1 MVIDDG
7 SSDNTQ
13 ELMEFYTAKDAR
25 IKFYIRPI
33 KKNKG
38 AAACR
43 NYGIELAHGDF
54 FQFLDSDDILHSK
67 KLEHQIS
74 KLKSNDNTSLL
85 TCKWGYFT
93 KKNQFKNLFKYKQ
106 RVYRDFRKP
115 WNLLRYYGK
124 YGEFLPI
131 HCFLIP
137 KQYIIS
143 KAGFWNEEL
152 SNNDDAEF
160 ISRIVIMA
168 KRIRFVP
175 KAIVFYRIG
184 NEEKLSDFKNRSQ
197 AISAIRSLE
206 LISDNLKQL
215 HPTICDTYLK
225 SLIKIIKP
233 SIVENYPELA
243 EFKNVQRF

>member
-1 MVIDDG
+1 MVVDDG
-7 SSDNTQ
+7 SSDKTQ

-25 IKFYIRPI
+25 IKFYIRPRE
-33 KKNKG
+33 KNKG

-43 NYGIELAHGDF
+43 NYGIELAQGDF
-54 FQFLDSDDILHSK
+54 FQFLDSDDILHSR

-74 KLKSNDNTSLL
+74 KIKSKDYTSVL
-85 TCKWGYFT
+85 TCRWGYFSQ
-93 KKNQFKNLFKYKQ
+93 KNQFTKLFKYKQ

-115 WNLLRYYGK
+115 LNLLLYYGK

-137 KQYIIS
+137 KQYVIS

-160 ISRIVIMA
+160 ISRIVVMA

-184 NEEKLSDFKNRSQ
+184 NEEKLSDFKNRSH
-197 AISAIRSLE
+197 AKSAIRSLE
-206 LISDNLKQL
+206 LISNNLKQL
-215 HPTICDTYLK
+215 HPKICDTYLK
-225 SLIKIIKP
+225 SLKRIIKP
-233 SIVENYPELA
+233 SIAKNYPDLI
-243 EFKNVQRF
+243 EFKNF